1 MKETIKKGLKDYQ
14 SEMLIG
20 ARADGAF
27 GPPQNDVNAAIL
39 LRDFNAITATAY
51 PFLWTG
57 PFRYEFETFNAWVNW
72 GEAHG
77 VPIVMHMIA
86 GPNQYYKDW
95 AKTAVWNGPELEFF
109 LYEYIRNLM
118 TQNDN
123 YRKVYAW
130 NVTNEVLCRGNGQY
144 RAAEDCFLEQ
154 MGWEAD
160 ESGLTGEA
168 RVNDRHPR
176 FIAKAYEFA
185 GQFAKGKLELREDDF
200 EFEPDGLK
208 TRAMVQLIHHL
219 RNRGLRV
226 DAVGF
231 QTHLYWNP
239 AIDYTRLDAFQRNV
253 EQFHRL
259 GCEVY
264 VTELDN
270 PVLDDGVEGQSRR
283 WEEFYRACR
292 ACGVEQVHTWGV
304 ADGVD
309 RAWRDGT
316 HPLLFD
322 EQFDEKDAYFA
333 VARALEGAF

>member
-1 MKETIKKGLKDYQ
+1 MNAAIQKGLKDYQ
-14 SEMLIG
+14 SAMKIG
-20 ARADGAF
+20 ARADGGGARVA
-27 GPPQNDVNAAIL
+27 GDVNERIL
-39 LRDFNAITATAY
+39 LRDFHAITATAY
-51 PFLWTG
+51 PFLWKG
-57 PFRYEFETFNAWVNW
+57 PFCYGFEAFNDWVNW
-72 GEAHG
+72 GVERG
-77 VPIVMHMIA
+77 IPVLMHMIA
-86 GPNQYYKDW
+86 GPNIYYRDW
-95 AKTAVWNGPELEFF
+95 AKTAVWNGPELDF
-109 LYEYIRNLM
+109 LFYEYIRNLM
-118 TQNDN
+118 TQNEN
-123 YRKVYAW
+123 GRKVYAW
-130 NVTNEVLCRGNGQY
+130 NVTNEVLCRGSGQY

-154 MGWEAD
+154 MGWDTD

-168 RVNDRHPR
+168 RINDRHPK
-176 FIAKAYEFA
+176 FIAKAYEYAGRFA
-185 GQFAKGKLELREDDF
+185 SGKLELREDDF
-200 EFEPDGLK
+200 EFEPEGRK
-208 TRAMVQLIHHL
+208 ARAMIQLIHHL

-239 AIDYTRLDAFQRNV
+239 QIDYTRLDAFQRNV

-270 PVLDDGVEGQSRR
+270 PLLEDGIEGQCRR
-283 WEEFYRACR
+283 WEEFYRACL

-322 EQFDEKDAYFA
+322 EQFEEKDAYFA
-333 VARALEGAF
+333 VSRALANQ